1 MLEIGTLDSL
11 AAVPAAQWDALT
23 RGHPMLAHAFLH
35 ALEAS
40 GCVGEASGWTPCHR
54 VAYEGDRLVGAL
66 PLYLKAHSYG
76 EYVFDWAWAEAYQR
90 HGLRYYP
97 KLLGA
102 IPFSPVGAPKLLG
115 AAAAVRDALL
125 RSALALEPGVSSF
138 HLLFPNEDDLSLARA
153 AGMLV
158 REGVQFHW
166 HNRGYRTFDEF
177 LAGFA
182 HDKRKK
188 VKQER
193 RKVQQAGIRFERK
206 VGPAIHDEDWLF
218 FNRCYRTTYREHHSS
233 PYLNLD
239 FFRRI
244 GATMGDHLLLVM
256 AYREDQPIAAA
267 LNVFGQG
274 VLYGRY
280 WGTTEFHSGL
290 HFETCYYQA
299 LEFCIEQG
307 LAVFEGG
314 AQGEH
319 KLARGF
325 DPVRTHSV
333 HWLAHPE
340 FADAVEK
347 FLQRESQGI
356 GQYIDELRDHQAY
369 RASTDAP

>member
-11 AAVPAAQWDALT
+11 TAVPAEQWDALT

-54 VAYEGDRLVGAL
+54 VAYEGDQLVGAL

-115 AAAAVRDALL
+115 ATAAVRDALL

-193 RKVQQAGIRFERK
+193 RKVQRVSASSARWGLPSTTRTGCSSIA
-206 VGPAIHDEDWLF
+206 AI
-218 FNRCYRTTYREHHSS
+218 
-233 PYLNLD
+233 
-239 FFRRI
+239 
-244 GATMGDHLLLVM
+244 A
-256 AYREDQPIAAA
+256 QPIASIILRLTLTWTSFAA
-267 LNVFGQG
+267 SVPP
-274 VLYGRY
+274 
-280 WGTTEFHSGL
+280 W
-290 HFETCYYQA
+290 ETIYC
-299 LEFCIEQG
+299 L
-307 LAVFEGG
+307 
-314 AQGEH
+314 
-319 KLARGF
+319 
-325 DPVRTHSV
+325 
-333 HWLAHPE
+333 
-340 FADAVEK
+340 
-347 FLQRESQGI
+347 
-356 GQYIDELRDHQAY
+356 
-369 RASTDAP
+369 